1 MRSVIQRVSSASVT
15 VDGECIASIGQ
26 GLLVLVAFTHTD
38 QPADLDFSVR
48 KIPNL
53 RIFNDEAGVMN
64 KSLVDVG
71 GDLLLVSQFTLYAQ
85 CAKGNRPSYIESA
98 PREVAEPLY
107 EEMIVRLESTLGRP
121 IQRGRFG
128 ADMKV
133 ALVNDGPVTILL

>member
-107 EEMIVRLESTLGRP
+107 EEMIMRLESTLGRP

>member
-15 VDGECIASIGQ
+15 VDGEGIASIGH

-121 IQRGRFG
+121 ILRGRFG

>member
-1 MRSVIQRVSSASVT
+1 MRTVIQRVSSASVT
-15 VDGECIASIGQ
+15 VDGECIAAIGQ

-38 QPADLDFSVR
+38 QPSDLDFSVR

>member
-1 MRSVIQRVSSASVT
+1 MRTVIQRVSSASVT

-38 QPADLDFSVR
+38 RPEDLDYHVR
-48 KIPNL
+48 KIQNL

-64 KSLVDVG
+64 KSLMDVEG
-71 GDLLLVSQFTLYAQ
+71 ELLLVSQFTLYAQ

-98 PREVAEPLY
+98 PRAIAEPLY
-107 EEMIVRLESTLGRP
+107 EEMICRFETTLGRP
-121 IQRGRFG
+121 IQHGRFG

>member
-1 MRSVIQRVSSASVT
+1 VSSASVT
-15 VDGECIASIGQ
+15 VDGECIASIGH

>member
-1 MRSVIQRVSSASVT
+1 MT

-64 KSLVDVG
+64 KSLIDVG

-107 EEMIVRLESTLGRP
+107 EEIIVRLESTLGRP

>member
-64 KSLVDVG
+64 KSLIDVG

-107 EEMIVRLESTLGRP
+107 EEMIARLESTLGRP

>member
-15 VDGECIASIGQ
+15 VDGECIASIGH

-107 EEMIVRLESTLGRP
+107 EEMIVRLESTLGRL

>member
-1 MRSVIQRVSSASVT
+1 VSSASVT
-15 VDGECIASIGQ
+15 VDGECIASIGH

-133 ALVNDGPVTILL
+133 ALVSDGPVTILL

>member
-98 PREVAEPLY
+98 PREVAEPLS
-107 EEMIVRLESTLGRP
+107 EEMIVRLEATLGRP

>member
-15 VDGECIASIGQ
+15 VDGECIAAIGQ

-38 QPADLDFSVR
+38 QPSDLDFSVR

-71 GDLLLVSQFTLYAQ
+71 GELLLVSQFTLYAQ

>member
-64 KSLVDVG
+64 KSLIDVG

-107 EEMIVRLESTLGRP
+107 EEMIVRLEATLGRP

>member
-1 MRSVIQRVSSASVT
+1 MRTVIQRVSSASVT
-15 VDGECIASIGQ
+15 VDGECIAAIGQ

-38 QPADLDFSVR
+38 QSADLDFHVR

-71 GDLLLVSQFTLYAQ
+71 GELLLVSQFTLYAQ

>member
-1 MRSVIQRVSSASVT
+1 MRTVIQRVSAASVT
-15 VDGECIASIGQ
+15 VDGACIASIGQ

-38 QPADLDFSVR
+38 RPADLDFSVR

>member
-26 GLLVLVAFTHTD
+26 GLLVLVAFTHSD

-64 KSLVDVG
+64 KSLIDVG

-107 EEMIVRLESTLGRP
+107 EEMIARLESTLGRP

>member
-64 KSLVDVG
+64 KSLIDVG